1 MLLCS
6 GPASVRTND
15 SDPDGSVPQGTS
27 RYTKAQFSLPGQ
39 RKTAGRRKIV
49 VSPHRHSPKERYPER
64 PLTPPEKTQLPW
76 AQAGCPRDPSLPS
89 GHTRSGQEGPALQA
103 GYSGRSRSRTPSQ
116 AGSGCGTRYT
126 HPISPEEASEAKLA
140 LSTSPRAPS
149 LVPLP
154 QDKLGGW

>member
-1 MLLCS
+1 MEGQAEAVAAQGQYQLLTLLQKAELATVLPRS
-6 GPASVRTND
+6 GPTSVRTND

-49 VSPHRHSPKERYPER
+49 VNPHRHSPKERYPER
-64 PLTPPEKTQLPW
+64 PLTSSEKTQLPW

-126 HPISPEEASEAKLA
+126 PN
-140 LSTSPRAPS
+140 
-149 LVPLP
+149 LP
-154 QDKLGGW
+154 